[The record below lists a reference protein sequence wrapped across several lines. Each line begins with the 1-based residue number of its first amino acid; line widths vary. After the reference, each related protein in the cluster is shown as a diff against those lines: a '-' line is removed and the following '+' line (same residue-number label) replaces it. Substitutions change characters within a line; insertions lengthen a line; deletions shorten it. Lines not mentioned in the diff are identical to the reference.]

1 MRLAL
6 IQLKAYGIENYIENG
21 KYTLDMIKKAAE
33 KNPDF
38 ILLPECAYPCYVLNN
53 NEVIDKAIEHGI
65 YLIEEM
71 KKLCL
76 KYGFYIA
83 CGMALRNN
91 GVIKNQAVIIGKNGD
106 IVHTHTKSNM
116 WHFDRTY
123 YEPGNEYDV
132 FDTEYG
138 KIGAIV
144 CADGR
149 MPEISALMAKKGAE
163 IILNLANLTSGGYN
177 AKCLTNPQ
185 KEYMLSARCRENN
198 VYMALCCK
206 TGVEGEVL
214 SNAGGSCVISP
225 NGDVISSL
233 KPDEE
238 EILYCD
244 IDISKRNECL
254 PQKRP
259 YLYNIISKNTEE
271 LPVAEFMECKF
282 NVSDAVNYIS
292 ASAFKTENM
301 EDYIDKAQKHI
312 NLGRICKAKFMFLP
326 ETGFVCDENALI
338 NKISSLLNDGEI
350 VLISSYNNENKI
362 YASLVS
368 KKGIEAIWNK
378 TDDNTEGYFCAETKI
393 GKIGVIFGDEILIP
407 EITRVYT
414 LNGCAAVFVYGQ
426 HKNEMSDKIIKTR
439 AAENKI
445 YMVRNINNDVL
456 CAEMI
461 SPEGNVVFST
471 LRNKEQTSGGYINL
485 FNAAFK
491 DVVPGTNVIY
501 GRKPES
507 FKGLTE

>member
-1 MRLAL
+1 MKIAL
-6 IQLKAYGIENYIENG
+6 IQIKACGIEDYIKNAEHI
-21 KYTLDMIKKAAE
+21 LDMIKKTAE
-33 KNPDF
+33 KKPDF
-38 ILLPECAYPCYVLNN
+38 VLLPECAYPCYVLNN
-53 NEVIDKAIEHGI
+53 NEIIEKALEHGD

-71 KKLCL
+71 KKLSL
-76 KYGFYIA
+76 KHGFYIA
-83 CGMALRNN
+83 CGMALKDN
-91 GVIKNQAVIIGKNGD
+91 GVVKNQAVVIGKNGE
-106 IVHTHTKSNM
+106 IIHTHTKSNM
-116 WHFDRTY
+116 WHFDRMY

-132 FDTEYG
+132 FDTEFG

-149 MPEISALMAKKGAE
+149 MPEISAVLAKKGAE

-177 AKCLTNPQ
+177 ATLLTNPQ

-214 SNAGGSCVISP
+214 SNAGGSCVIAP

-244 IDISKRNECL
+244 IDISKRNEYL
-254 PQKRP
+254 PKKRP
-259 YLYNIISKNTEE
+259 YLYNIISKKTEE
-271 LPVAEFMECKF
+271 LPVVEFMERKF
-282 NVSDAVNYIS
+282 DVSGAVNYIS
-292 ASAFKTENM
+292 ASAFKCENL
-301 EDYIDKAQKHI
+301 EDYINKAQKHI
-312 NLGRICKAKFMFLP
+312 DLGRICKAEFMFLP
-326 ETGFVCDENALI
+326 ETGFVCDENILI
-338 NKISSLLNDGEI
+338 NKISSLLNEGELA
-350 VLISSYNNENKI
+350 LISSYNNENKI
-362 YASLVS
+362 FASLIS
-368 KKGIEAIWNK
+368 KNGIEALWNK

-414 LNGCAAVFVYGQ
+414 LNGCTAVFVYGGN
-426 HKNEMSDKIIKTR
+426 KNNISDKIIKTR

-445 YMVRNINNDVL
+445 YMVRNTNNNVL

-461 SPEGNVVFST
+461 SPEGRNVFST
-471 LRNKEQTSGGYINL
+471 LKNEEQTSGGYINL
-485 FNAAFK
+485 FSAAFK

>member
-6 IQLKAYGIENYIENG
+6 IQLKAYGIENYIENA
-21 KYTLDMIKKAAE
+21 KYILDIIKKAAE

-38 ILLPECAYPCYVLNN
+38 VLLPECAYPCYVLNN
-53 NEVIDKAIEHGI
+53 NEVIDKAIEHGN

-198 VYMALCCK
+198 VYMALCC
-206 TGVEGEVL
+206 
-214 SNAGGSCVISP
+214 NISI
-225 NGDVISSL
+225 V
-233 KPDEE
+233 
-238 EILYCD
+238 
-244 IDISKRNECL
+244 
-254 PQKRP
+254 
-259 YLYNIISKNTEE
+259 
-271 LPVAEFMECKF
+271 
-282 NVSDAVNYIS
+282 
-292 ASAFKTENM
+292 FKIYWNF
-301 EDYIDKAQKHI
+301 Q
-312 NLGRICKAKFMFLP
+312 
-326 ETGFVCDENALI
+326 
-338 NKISSLLNDGEI
+338 SLL
-350 VLISSYNNENKI
+350 
-362 YASLVS
+362 
-368 KKGIEAIWNK
+368 
-378 TDDNTEGYFCAETKI
+378 
-393 GKIGVIFGDEILIP
+393 
-407 EITRVYT
+407 
-414 LNGCAAVFVYGQ
+414 
-426 HKNEMSDKIIKTR
+426 
-439 AAENKI
+439 
-445 YMVRNINNDVL
+445 
-456 CAEMI
+456 
-461 SPEGNVVFST
+461 
-471 LRNKEQTSGGYINL
+471 
-485 FNAAFK
+485 
-491 DVVPGTNVIY
+491 
-501 GRKPES
+501 
-507 FKGLTE
+507 

>member
-6 IQLKAYGIENYIENG
+6 IQLKAYGIENYIENAE
-21 KYTLDMIKKAAE
+21 YILDMIKKAAE
-33 KNPDF
+33 KKPDF
-38 ILLPECAYPCYVLNN
+38 VLLPECAYPCYVLNN
-53 NEVIDKAIEHGI
+53 NEIIDRALEHGN

-83 CGMALRNN
+83 CGMALRYN
-91 GVIKNQAVIIGKNGD
+91 GVIKNQAVIIDKTGKV
-106 IVHTHTKSNM
+106 IHTHTKSNM

-123 YEPGNEYDV
+123 YEPGNEYNV
-132 FDTEYG
+132 FDSEFG

-149 MPEISALMAKKGAE
+149 MPEISALLAKKGAD
-163 IILNLANLTSGGYN
+163 IILNLANLTSAGFN
-177 AKCLTNPQ
+177 PQCLTNPQ
-185 KEYMLSARCRENN
+185 KEYMLCARCRENN

-206 TGVEGEVL
+206 TGVEGDVL

-225 NGDVISSL
+225 KGEIISSL

-244 IDISKRNECL
+244 IDISKRNEYL

-259 YLYNIISKNTEE
+259 YLYNIISKKTEE

-282 NVSDAVNYIS
+282 NVSGAVNYIS
-292 ASAFKTENM
+292 ASAFKSENM
-301 EDYIDKAQKHI
+301 KDYINKAQKHI
-312 NLGRICKAKFMFLP
+312 DLGRICKAEFMFMP
-326 ETGFVCDENALI
+326 ETGFMCDENILI
-338 NKISSLLNDGEI
+338 NKISSLLNEGEM
-350 VLISSYNNENKI
+350 VLVSSYNNENKI
-362 YASLVS
+362 YSSLIS
-368 KKGIEAIWNK
+368 KNGIEALWNK
-378 TDDNTEGYFCAETKI
+378 TDENTEGYFCAETKI

-426 HKNEMSDKIIKTR
+426 HKNDISDKIIKTR

-445 YMVRNINNDVL
+445 YMVRSINNDVL

-461 SPEGNVVFST
+461 SPEGSVVFST
-471 LRNKEQTSGGYINL
+471 LKDKEQTSGGYINL